1 MDRIP
6 TNCLRQE
13 ISSLVATQ
21 QSDRRVRGACGDLPY
36 AFSKSVERHEMIGKG
51 LFSHVY
57 AGSSS
62 IGDKRLPERFAV
74 KVYDGFFKDVRFFNT
89 EVKALNLLKECPFIV
104 DIFASYIDKYPHV
117 LLELGDIDLDSLI
130 REMIGHKTKFTEGH
144 LNFIIDNLSR
154 AAQFMLKNGIQNKD
168 LFDDNVVYFFNQGVL
183 KFIDFNSACFDIPAE
198 KNEIMKNIG
207 LIVLYCKLKES
218 HECKESVTY
227 KCKACYQ
234 VDDKLKDK
242 VELDKIIDET
252 MRGSG
257 SLNTLIKSLIKFD
270 PASPIDPSQV
280 YSSLGLKE
288 ALPQLTRT

>member
-1 MDRIP
+1 M
-6 TNCLRQE
+6 
-13 ISSLVATQ
+13 
-21 QSDRRVRGACGDLPY
+21 
-36 AFSKSVERHEMIGKG
+36 
-51 LFSHVY
+51 
-57 AGSSS
+57 
-62 IGDKRLPERFAV
+62 
-74 KVYDGFFKDVRFFNT
+74 FKTR
-89 EVKALNLLKECPFIV
+89 
-104 DIFASYIDKYPHV
+104 
-117 LLELGDIDLDSLI
+117 
-130 REMIGHKTKFTEGH
+130 
-144 LNFIIDNLSR
+144 NFIIDNLSR
-154 AAQFMLKNGIQNKD
+154 AAEFMLKNGIQNKD
-168 LFDDNVVYFFNQGVL
+168 LFDNDVVYFFNQGVL